1 MAEEKRRD
9 EIPEDFETP
18 EAAGEFWDTHD
29 STDYEDLFEDVEVEV
44 DLKKRFYIVELD
56 ATTAEQLKKRAQK
69 EGMTARQLAGELLER
84 ELTGTP

>member
-9 EIPEDFETP
+9 EIPEDFGTP

-44 DLKKRFYIVELD
+44 DLKKRCYIVELD
-56 ATTAEQLKKRAQK
+56 ATTAEQLKKQAQK
-69 EGMTARQLAGELLER
+69 EGMTARQLAGELIEK
-84 ELTGTP
+84 ELTRTP